1 MCSPAST
8 TWETKLFN
16 EAAQGI
22 KGWPR
27 RDAKP
32 AAASDADA
40 PLRVLER
47 TAPPQPPPEGLAALL
62 VGSGPWE
69 WGRLAQSTSGLFLLA
84 RGVAF
89 VGSKEP
95 KPGTSGALGRWRAV
109 GADKVELR
117 MCDRTFTLSF
127 GSPDA
132 PWAFSAVN
140 ADGAALA
147 SGRLSDTM
155 QHVPLGLAGVDAAA
169 LRMAPLQESSEAA
182 PHTMAEQLFGTGPW
196 QWAGHSGLSFL
207 RGGRLVTPWGTGT
220 WGVQRRG
227 GDEKVPAT
235 DSIFADFG
243 GGEHTL
249 TRTLALTL
257 TLTNPTRTLT
267 LTPTLTLTRRAHAH
281 RAQLAVPLLPLRAQ
295 GRRREGAARL
305 RGRPRAR
312 RGQLPL
318 QGGIRSSL
326 APGVVR
332 RASRVGDSLA
342 LGSWCANCTA
352 GAGRGGA

>member
-1 MCSPAST
+1 M
-8 TWETKLFN
+8 
-16 EAAQGI
+16 
-22 KGWPR
+22 
-27 RDAKP
+27 
-32 AAASDADA
+32 
-40 PLRVLER
+40 
-47 TAPPQPPPEGLAALL
+47 
-62 VGSGPWE
+62 
-69 WGRLAQSTSGLFLLA
+69 AQSTSGLFLLA

-267 LTPTLTLTRRAHAH
+267 LPPNPNPNQVSTRS
-281 RAQLAVPLLPLRAQ
+281 
-295 GRRREGAARL
+295 
-305 RGRPRAR
+305 PRAA
-312 RGQLPL
+312 G
-318 QGGIRSSL
+318 
-326 APGVVR
+326 
-332 RASRVGDSLA
+332 RASSSAPSARPTA
-342 LGSWCANCTA
+342 RRCGSTSWAATRPTRPA
-352 GAGRGGA
+352 ASSRRST